1 MLQPE
6 QLTQLQLELE
16 CIGVEAG
23 NTLVRLPGP
32 DADDIARCLV
42 IRRADGYAVY
52 FRHDLPSGLR
62 ATLAALP
69 PALAFEDHATVQ
81 RLLAKYA
88 PYGEV
93 VCFKSYV
100 FPAEVAPSPSPQVV
114 RLPQPNRPG
123 WTMFGIV
130 VGDRLVS
137 ACESARENERCA
149 EAWVWTLAEFRRR
162 GYARQVTA
170 AWSYALQQG
179 GKRPF
184 YSHKVGNL
192 SSEAVARSLGL
203 TLFQTV
209 VAYN

>member
-1 MLQPE
+1 MLPE
-6 QLTQLQLELE
+6 YLTRLQLELE

-23 NTLVRLPGP
+23 ATLVRLPGP

-42 IRRADGYAVY
+42 VCRPDGYAVY
-52 FRHDLPSGLR
+52 FRHDLPPGLR
-62 ATLAALP
+62 AALAALTP
-69 PALAFEDHATVQ
+69 EVAFEDHAAVQ
-81 RLLAKYA
+81 RLLATNA
-88 PYGEV
+88 AYGEV

-100 FPAEVAPSPSPQVV
+100 FPAGVAPGPSPQVV
-114 RLPQPNRPG
+114 RLPQPKRPG
-123 WTMFGIV
+123 WTMFGIF
-130 VGDRLVS
+130 VGERLVS

-170 AWSYALQQG
+170 AWAHALLAQG
-179 GKRPF
+179 KLPF

-192 SSEAVARSLGL
+192 SSEAVARSLDL